1 MAMGRGR
8 GLRRSLASSGHH
20 RAAENTLR
28 SRGPLLVAVILAMG
42 SALVAGVVLALRRVG
57 PESTFEPGLEF
68 NPDFDLTE
76 AEILADIRGESP
88 HA

>member
-1 MAMGRGR
+1 M
-8 GLRRSLASSGHH
+8 
-20 RAAENTLR
+20 R
-28 SRGPLLVAVILAMG
+28 SRIRRRRQRLPRFVLLILAVVVAGAAAVLVAV
-42 SALVAGVVLALRRVG
+42 RRVG
-57 PESTFEPGLEF
+57 PEPTFEPGLEF

>member
-1 MAMGRGR
+1 MESRRGACRSAARAGHQCDTAKPLLSGGR
-8 GLRRSLASSGHH
+8 
-20 RAAENTLR
+20 
-28 SRGPLLVAVILAMG
+28 LLVAVIVALG

>member
-1 MAMGRGR
+1 MRLVFPMA
-8 GLRRSLASSGHH
+8 LAVS
-20 RAAENTLR
+20 AAAAAAMLI
-28 SRGPLLVAVILAMG
+28 AV
-42 SALVAGVVLALRRVG
+42 RRVG
-57 PESTFEPGLEF
+57 PEPTFEPGLEF

>member
-1 MAMGRGR
+1 MGRGR
-8 GLRRSLASSGHH
+8 GLRRSLVGSGHH
-20 RAAENTLR
+20 RAAGNPPR
-28 SRGPLLVAVILAMG
+28 SRGPLLVAVILTMG
-42 SALVAGVVLALRRVG
+42 SALLAGVVLALRSVG

>member
-1 MAMGRGR
+1 MGTRRGWC
-8 GLRRSLASSGHH
+8 RSLVGSGHH
-20 RAAENTLR
+20 RTAENPLR
-28 SRGPLLVAVILAMG
+28 SRGPLLVAVILAVG
-42 SALVAGVVLALRRVG
+42 AALLAGVVLALRSVG

>member
-1 MAMGRGR
+1 MD
-8 GLRRSLASSGHH
+8 
-20 RAAENTLR
+20 R
-28 SRGPLLVAVILAMG
+28 SRSGTDRGARDASTFPRTAVLAGLIAVLVAALAT
-42 SALVAGVVLALRRVG
+42 VLIAMRRVG
-57 PESTFEPGLEF
+57 PEPTFEPGLEF

>member
-1 MAMGRGR
+1 M
-8 GLRRSLASSGHH
+8 RRRRQRLPRFVLLILAVVVAG
-20 RAAENTLR
+20 AAAV
-28 SRGPLLVAVILAMG
+28 LVAV
-42 SALVAGVVLALRRVG
+42 RRVG
-57 PESTFEPGLEF
+57 PEPTFEPGLEF

>member
-1 MAMGRGR
+1 MESRRGAC
-8 GLRRSLASSGHH
+8 RSTASSGHQCDT
-20 RAAENTLR
+20 AKPLL
-28 SRGPLLVAVILAMG
+28 SRGRLLVAVIVALG
-42 SALVAGVVLALRRVG
+42 SAIVAGVVLALRGVG

>member
-1 MAMGRGR
+1 MDRSRTGTH
-8 GLRRSLASSGHH
+8 RRP
-20 RAAENTLR
+20 RAASTLPR
-28 SRGPLLVAVILAMG
+28 TA
-42 SALVAGVVLALRRVG
+42 VLAGLIALLAAVLIAVLTAIRRVG
-57 PESTFEPGLEF
+57 PEPTFEPGLEF

>member
-1 MAMGRGR
+1 
-8 GLRRSLASSGHH
+8 
-20 RAAENTLR
+20 
-28 SRGPLLVAVILAMG
+28 MG
-42 SALVAGVVLALRRVG
+42 SALLAGVVLALRSVG

>member
-1 MAMGRGR
+1 VI
-8 GLRRSLASSGHH
+8 
-20 RAAENTLR
+20 
-28 SRGPLLVAVILAMG
+28 VALG
-42 SALVAGVVLALRRVG
+42 SAIVAGVVLALRGVG

>member
-1 MAMGRGR
+1 MESRRGAC
-8 GLRRSLASSGHH
+8 RSAAGAGHQ
-20 RAAENTLR
+20 RDTAKPLVSR
-28 SRGPLLVAVILAMG
+28 SRLLVAVIVALG
-42 SALVAGVVLALRRVG
+42 SAIVAGVVLALRRVG
-57 PESTFEPGLEF
+57 PEPTFEPGLEF

>member
-1 MAMGRGR
+1 MERSAVGM
-8 GLRRSLASSGHH
+8 RRRPRTAS
-20 RAAENTLR
+20 T
-28 SRGPLLVAVILAMG
+28 PPIT
-42 SALVAGVVLALRRVG
+42 VVLAGLIVLLAAASTAVVIAMRRVG
-57 PESTFEPGLEF
+57 PEPTFEPGLEF